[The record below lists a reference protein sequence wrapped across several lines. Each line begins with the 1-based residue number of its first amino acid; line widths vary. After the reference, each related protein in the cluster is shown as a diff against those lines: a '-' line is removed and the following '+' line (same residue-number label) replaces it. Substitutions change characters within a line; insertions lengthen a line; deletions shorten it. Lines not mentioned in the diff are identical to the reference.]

1 MEIRKQLNLTKCT
14 LKWVGNALRGVLPTG
29 HWPQLSGKTQMKFN

>member
-14 LKWVGNALRGVLPTG
+14 LKWVGNALRGVLPLATTE
-29 HWPQLSGKTQMKFN
+29 WKNSNEI